1 MKQQQKN
8 RINMHSTFYDFV
20 AETNMFEHTLH
31 FNLHKSTNVLN
42 SFTEF
47 YHAIC
52 LVFFIVHIHWPLY
65 FKHPDNRF
73 PI

>member
-1 MKQQQKN
+1 MEPTAAKK

-52 LVFFIVHIHWPLY
+52 LGFFDCTMYIHLLAVVV
-65 FKHPDNRF
+65 
-73 PI
+73 